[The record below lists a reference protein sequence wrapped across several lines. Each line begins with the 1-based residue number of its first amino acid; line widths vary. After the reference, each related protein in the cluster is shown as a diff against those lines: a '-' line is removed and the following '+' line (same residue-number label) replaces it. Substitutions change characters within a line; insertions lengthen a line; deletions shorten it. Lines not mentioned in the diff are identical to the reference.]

1 MAEWLKAAVLKTVE
15 SLRAP
20 GVRIPLSPPIL
31 MGSIRPSKR
40 MEYNLIKVLLVDDHE
55 LVRIGIKRLL
65 QDVTGMKVVGESAT
79 GEEAIRLAK
88 TLIPDV
94 VLMDVQMPGIGGL
107 EATRKMIRHNPD
119 LKVLALTVCD
129 DEPYPSRLLQ
139 AGAAG
144 YITKGCDPDEMIRAI
159 RTVHAGQRYI
169 SSEIAQQLAL
179 KRFAKDEESPLDILS
194 ERELQIMLMITSGQK
209 VQEISD
215 KLCLSP
221 KTVNSYRYR
230 IFEKLG
236 INNDVE
242 LTLLAIRLSLVEG
255 HKSPEEH

>member
-1 MAEWLKAAVLKTVE
+1 M
-15 SLRAP
+15 
-20 GVRIPLSPPIL
+20 
-31 MGSIRPSKR
+31 
-40 MEYNLIKVLLVDDHE
+40 VDDHE
-55 LVRIGIKRLL
+55 LVRLGIKRLL
-65 QDVTGMKVVGESAT
+65 QDATGMKVIGEAGT
-79 GEEAIRLAK
+79 GEEAVRLARD
-88 TLIPDV
+88 LVPDV

-119 LKVLALTVCD
+119 VKVLALTVCD

-144 YITKGCDPDEMIRAI
+144 YITKGCDPEEMIRAV
-159 RTVHAGQRYI
+159 RTVNSGQRYI

-179 KRFAKDEESPLDILS
+179 KRFTKEDASPVDILS

-230 IFEKLG
+230 IFEKLSLHS
-236 INNDVE
+236 DVE
-242 LTLLAIRLSLVEG
+242 LTLLAIRLGLVEG
-255 HKSPEEH
+255 HKATSEES

>member
-1 MAEWLKAAVLKTVE
+1 M
-15 SLRAP
+15 
-20 GVRIPLSPPIL
+20 
-31 MGSIRPSKR
+31 
-40 MEYNLIKVLLVDDHE
+40 IKVLLVDDHE

-65 QDVTGMKVVGESAT
+65 QDVSGMKVVGESAT

-88 TLIPDV
+88 SLIPDV

-144 YITKGCDPDEMIRAI
+144 YITKGCAPDEMIRAI
-159 RTVHAGQRYI
+159 RTVHVGQRYI

-179 KRFAKDEESPLDILS
+179 KRFAKDEDSPLDILS

-209 VQEISD
+209 VQEISE

-236 INNDVE
+236 INSDVE
-242 LTLLAIRLSLVEG
+242 LTLLSIRLGLVDG
-255 HKSPEEH
+255 HKSSTEEA